1 MVNYVKYSFLLK
13 RFRNHNNM
21 EWILGMEHKTLTLE
35 HDKNLI
41 NKILDDVNARYIV
54 LFLYVVRNDL
64 FKDLND
70 KTLIESYEKVLVL
83 DDVYKSNI
91 TDFWDKEFYDVYI
104 DLGLI
109 KNIRSLREFD
119 QKADDFILRLGEET
133 VTIEK
138 DIISMPDDSL
148 YLMITK
154 KFKSLT
160 RRNFNLALTRLK
172 GVRCENSNLV
182 HSLIYEIGEHDYV
195 LSDDIY
201 YILDQYGNI
210 YQSIKIEVTIEG
222 FHQRLHEIKEKIEK
236 FTNVFEPTL
245 NTKSVIKKIKTA
257 LEENKDVVQYLKDE
271 KVELSDKFK
280 FGKVD
285 VSGEL
290 FKEWKSKLDSLLK
303 LRFQTDQIDM
313 KLITLKKFYT
323 GKDKKYSYLEFIEK
337 VSFNEDEIVDKIQ
350 GSLLDFREDLVN
362 INEAISNFTLK
373 EIKLLNLDYERLIIL
388 GNDE

>member
-1 MVNYVKYSFLLK
+1 MG
-13 RFRNHNNM
+13 
-21 EWILGMEHKTLTLE
+21 WILGMEHKTLTLE

-41 NKILDDVNARYIV
+41 NKILEDINARYII

-70 KTLIESYEKVLVL
+70 KMLLETYEKVLAL
-83 DDVYKSNI
+83 TDVYKSNI
-91 TDFWDKEFYDVYI
+91 TDFWDKEFFEIYI

-119 QKADDFILRLGEET
+119 QKADDFILKIGEET

-138 DIISMPDDSL
+138 DTISMPDDSL

-222 FHQRLHEIKEKIEK
+222 FHQRLNNIKEKIEK
-236 FTNVFEPTL
+236 FTNVYEPIL
-245 NTKSVIKKIKTA
+245 NTKSVVKKIRTA
-257 LEENKDVVQYLKDE
+257 LEEKKDVVQYLKDE
-271 KVELSDKFK
+271 KVELSDKFNK
-280 FGKVD
+280 ND
-285 VSGEL
+285 LSGEI

-303 LRFQTDQIDM
+303 LRFQIDQID
-313 KLITLKKFYT
+313 KNLITLKRFYT
-323 GKDKKYSYLEFIEK
+323 GKDKKYSYLDFIEK

-350 GSLLDFREDLVN
+350 ESLLEFRKDLVK
-362 INEAISNFTLK
+362 INETISNFTLK

>member
-1 MVNYVKYSFLLK
+1 
-13 RFRNHNNM
+13 M

-172 GVRCENSNLV
+172 GVRCEFSNLV

-280 FGKVD
+280 FNMID
-285 VSGEL
+285 ISGEL

-373 EIKLLNLDYERLIIL
+373 EIKLLNLDYERLILL